1 MARKKKQN
9 SDMPIEPVKIVKDD
23 LPSPS
28 ELAKSIEAVR
38 ITIMLSKSSVD
49 YFKKTAHK
57 YHIKYQR
64 MMREVLDSYVSKHL
78 YEPIE
83 KV

>member
-1 MARKKKQN
+1 MINNKKQDP
-9 SDMPIEPVKIVKDD
+9 DMPIEPLKQVKDD

-28 ELAKSIEAVR
+28 ELAKSMEAVR

-49 YFKKTAHK
+49 YFKKSARKH
-57 YHIKYQR
+57 HSKYQR
-64 MMREVLDSYVSKHL
+64 MMRQVLDNYVSKHV
-78 YEPIE
+78 YEPAE